1 MDTLGQD
8 IRYALRALAQQRAFA
23 IVAVLT
29 IALGVGANTAIFSV
43 VNAMLLQPLPYPAA
57 ERLVL
62 VWTTTGSGQSAA
74 AWPEY
79 LDWRAQSRSFEEMAV
94 ARQQSVTLV
103 GDAEPERVT
112 GAFVSSTL
120 FDVVGRPPGAG
131 AHLPAGGDGPLRP
144 RSRWR

>member
-62 VWTTTGSGQSAA
+62 VWTTGSGNNAV

-79 LDWRAQSRSFEEMAV
+79 LDWRAQSHAFEEMGVWRGQSATSP
-94 ARQQSVTLV
+94 AR
-103 GDAEPERVT
+103 A
-112 GAFVSSTL
+112 
-120 FDVVGRPPGAG
+120 
-131 AHLPAGGDGPLRP
+131 
-144 RSRWR
+144 RSRPGLSERS